1 MGVRLMSQAF
11 STDLP
16 TSQKM
21 VLLVLCDFANDDGL
35 SCHPSIAAV
44 AKKASVSDRQCKRL
58 IRELETLDLV
68 KVVGNQYGGKPGS
81 TRHYQI
87 NVERLLTLSTGDTHV
102 TGDKLT
108 RVTNGAGTGDK
119 CNAGRVTNEAQ
130 TGDTHVTGDKL
141 TRVTNGAGTGD
152 KCNAG
157 RVTNEAQTGD
167 THVTQP
173 PIDPPIDPP
182 VTPQKDTR
190 PAEAIDYLN
199 QVTGSRFQKTDSNC
213 GYANARI
220 SEGAELDDLKTVIDF
235 KAAEWAGD
243 PKWSQYL
250 RPQTLFGAQ
259 KFPGYLVAAKAS
271 APQSFTETDYSKG
284 VTADGRLS

>member
-68 KVVGNQYGGKPGS
+68 KVVGNQYGAKPGS

-87 NVERLLTLSTGDTHV
+87 NVERLLTLS
-102 TGDKLT
+102 
-108 RVTNGAGTGDK
+108 
-119 CNAGRVTNEAQ
+119 

>member
-11 STDLP
+11 STSLP

-58 IRELETLDLV
+58 IRELELLELV

-87 NVERLLTLSTGDTHV
+87 NVERLLTLSTGDTHD

-108 RVTNGAGTGDK
+108 RVTNEAERGDK
-119 CNAGRVTNEAQ
+119 CDMG
-130 TGDTHVTGDKL
+130 G
-141 TRVTNGAGTGD
+141 
-152 KCNAG
+152 
-157 RVTNEAQTGD
+157 VTNEAQTGD

-173 PIDPPIDPP
+173 PIEPPIDPP
-182 VTPQKDTR
+182 VTPQKDMR
-190 PAEAIDYLN
+190 PAAAIDYLN
-199 QVTGSRFQKTDSNC
+199 QVTGSRYQKTDTNC

-220 SEGAELDDLKTVIDF
+220 SEGADLDDLKAVIDF

-243 PKWSQYL
+243 PQMAQYL
-250 RPQTLFGAQ
+250 RPQTLFGPQ
-259 KFPGYLVAAKAS
+259 KFPGYLAAAKAA
-271 APQSFTETDYSKG
+271 APKSFSQVDYSKG
-284 VTADGRLS
+284 VTADGRLA